1 MDSRNGKRMM
11 AAACRYA
18 YCRFA
23 LNYYMYG
30 ETLEGKPDQSQIQK
44 SFQEQFY
51 TLTGQLLKDQYP
63 VEETDRLRNE
73 IIKEMEMITAYID
86 SFRIYEYVL
95 NRIEGR
101 FKENGPAVYDEGETV
116 DQIMQFI
123 VSAKEPSQRNQRIKE
138 ILEQLPLRFTRSR
151 FFAIASQALSIYE
164 GTDKRSL
171 EQVLYLLRS
180 EAMLSLPDHMEE
192 GHEELVSLLEEFR
205 QADYRSL
212 TATEFSRLSQCLT
225 LAEEKLSALSSD
237 CMMMIDLVNDF
248 YVICLTRQETLM
260 DSQEE
265 ELIRSIISAVYRKL
279 GGEETEAGQED
290 LLVQMEGRQERYYE
304 QWSRYE
310 AADPEEIAG
319 EGALAQDQDVLRRVG
334 LLLSTSSF
342 MSLDPEEEKE
352 EVEEENILLSR
363 KAVEELCQPF
373 FQELEEAWKNLPKC
387 VVRSIMAKLLAV
399 LPMFFTTSDDIREFI
414 SGCLSACS
422 DLSEKSASIELIQS
436 IMEREDALV

>member
-1 MDSRNGKRMM
+1 
-11 AAACRYA
+11 
-18 YCRFA
+18 
-23 LNYYMYG
+23 
-30 ETLEGKPDQSQIQK
+30 
-44 SFQEQFY
+44 
-51 TLTGQLLKDQYP
+51 
-63 VEETDRLRNE
+63 
-73 IIKEMEMITAYID
+73 
-86 SFRIYEYVL
+86 
-95 NRIEGR
+95 
-101 FKENGPAVYDEGETV
+101 
-116 DQIMQFI
+116 
-123 VSAKEPSQRNQRIKE
+123 
-138 ILEQLPLRFTRSR
+138 
-151 FFAIASQALSIYE
+151 
-164 GTDKRSL
+164 
-171 EQVLYLLRS
+171 
-180 EAMLSLPDHMEE
+180 
-192 GHEELVSLLEEFR
+192 
-205 QADYRSL
+205 
-212 TATEFSRLSQCLT
+212 
-225 LAEEKLSALSSD
+225 
-237 CMMMIDLVNDF
+237 
-248 YVICLTRQETLM
+248 M

-265 ELIRSIISAVYRKL
+265 ELIRSILSAVYRKL

-422 DLSEKSASIELIQS
+422 DLSEKSDSIELIQS
-436 IMEREDALV
+436 IMAVSYTHLTLPTIA